1 METRVKPYVPHGGGA
16 LPLWHLLSR
25 SCAAALALLALGT
38 SAQAS
43 QALHDAGPAVS
54 ATADQAETR
63 APKPAAFRKFSDNA
77 KTNERLNAV
86 FALIHS
92 EGDGRTW
99 VKRPDV
105 PIEEAE
111 DPVRVAAKPV
121 SAKGVPSPKDQ
132 NATTAAKAEP
142 AKPEPEPMPVFTF
155 AFKPNATARETLS
168 AWAKL
173 AGWNE
178 PKWNATNAF
187 QGSGEVRGTF
197 LDALRAMAAA
207 APQLDFHASLDA
219 RTITVTDAST
229 K

>member
-1 METRVKPYVPHGGGA
+1 METRVKPYVAQGEGA
-16 LPLWHLLSR
+16 LPLWHFVSR
-25 SCAAALALLALGT
+25 SCAAWLALMAIGT

-43 QALHDAGPAVS
+43 QALSEPGQAAAAAV
-54 ATADQAETR
+54 DQSEVR
-63 APKPAAFRKFSDNA
+63 PPRPAAAYRKFSDNA

-105 PIEEAE
+105 PIEQAE

-121 SAKGVPSPKDQ
+121 SVKGTSSNDQ
-132 NATTAAKAEP
+132 NAQAAGKAEP
-142 AKPEPEPMPVFTF
+142 QKPEPMPVFTF

-219 RTITVTDAST
+219 KTITVTDARA

>member
-1 METRVKPYVPHGGGA
+1 M
-16 LPLWHLLSR
+16 WHFVSR
-25 SCAAALALLALGT
+25 SCAAALALMAMGT

-43 QALHDAGPAVS
+43 DPTVS
-54 ATADQAETR
+54 ATAVQAETS

-105 PIEEAE
+105 PVEEAE

-121 SAKGVPSPKDQ
+121 SAKGAPSSKDQ
-132 NATTAAKAEP
+132 NATTATKAEP
-142 AKPEPEPMPVFTF
+142 AKPDPMPVFTF
-155 AFKPNATARETLS
+155 AFKQNATARETLS
-168 AWAKL
+168 GWAKL

-207 APQLDFHASLDA
+207 APQLDFHASLDT
-219 RTITVTDAST
+219 RTITVTDARS